1 MRHRTEPLVVE
12 ATDANEI
19 PQSPSLAK
27 AWNHSGRIDFRRL
40 DASLLVLGGA
50 TLLLF
55 VALQLPWYTFSVP
68 GRRTPT
74 TGSASAMIAGGWR
87 YVIWAFALATLLLLF
102 LESVTTWKRPSWLRR
117 YEVLL
122 TVAVVDLALVIV
134 AGLVSKG
141 VPPHHAVTV
150 VRSGAIDTAI
160 GAWVA
165 LGAAAVAVGAATAG
179 LADNGVAR
187 LAGVRV
193 RLPVTGVRSPITG
206 VRSPIIRERPAG
218 EGAPLAAEASVGVSV
233 GVPVE
238 EPAAPVPE
246 AFVEPVA
253 EPVAE
258 AFAEPAADAFV
269 EPAVEPVVESAVEPV
284 VEPAAAFEQHEYPEY
299 WAGAQ
304 GAEPEALA
312 ESPRAETRSAGAGG
326 FGAVGA
332 RLKSAFGGLRHRFAV
347 SGHEAGEAPADGEP
361 AEYGEPAQY
370 GETAESA
377 DHSETPAIW
386 SGEYAPA
393 EEYVPVGEYVAP
405 AEEYVPPDE
414 YVAPAEEYVPP
425 AEYVAPADA
434 PADLAEEAPAETWAG
449 TEAWTGQE
457 QWTGQQEWTGQEEWT
472 GGSSEQTGGGAAEY
486 TGDWQDN
493 TYAYPEVGAAP
504 EVGATPEVGAHEEA
518 APEQA
523 WEAGTTEAG
532 GGEAEEWAP
541 ESAAPAP
548 TEPSV

>member
-1 MRHRTEPLVVE
+1 MRHRSEPLVVE

-19 PQSPSLAK
+19 PQSPSMAK
-27 AWNHSGRIDFRRL
+27 AWNHSGRLDFRRL
-40 DASLLVLGGA
+40 DPSLLVLGAA

-68 GRRTPT
+68 GRKTPT

-87 YVIWAFALATLLLLF
+87 YVIWAFAIATILLLF

-122 TVAVVDLALVIV
+122 TVAVVDLVLVIV

-179 LADNGVAR
+179 RADNGVAR

-193 RLPVTGVRSPITG
+193 RFPVTGVRSPVTGVRSPI
-206 VRSPIIRERPAG
+206 IRARPAG
-218 EGAPLAAEASVGVSV
+218 EGAPVAAEACVD
-233 GVPVE
+233 VPVE
-238 EPAAPVPE
+238 GSVAPAAE
-246 AFVEPVA
+246 ALAEPTVEPVA
-253 EPVAE
+253 EVFVEPALEVFVEPALEVFVEPAPEAAAE
-258 AFAEPAADAFV
+258 TFVEPAADAFV
-269 EPAVEPVVESAVEPV
+269 EPAFEAFVEPAYEPVEAPEVEPIEPVVAPE
-284 VEPAAAFEQHEYPEY
+284 AALEQHEYPEY
-299 WAGAQ
+299 WAGDE

-312 ESPRAETRSAGAGG
+312 QPSSAETRTPGSGG
-326 FGAVGA
+326 IGAVGA
-332 RLKSAFGGLRHRFAV
+332 RLKSVFGGLRHRLGV

-361 AEYGEPAQY
+361 AE
-370 GETAESA
+370 SA
-377 DHSETPAIW
+377 DHYDTPATW

-393 EEYVPVGEYVAP
+393 EEYVPAGEYVAP
-405 AEEYVPPDE
+405 AE
-414 YVAPAEEYVPP
+414 
-425 AEYVAPADA
+425 APADVA
-434 PADLAEEAPAETWAG
+434 QEAPAETWAG
-449 TEAWTGQE
+449 TETWTGQE

-472 GGSSEQTGGGAAEY
+472 GGSSEQTGGGEGEY

-504 EVGATPEVGAHEEA
+504 EVAAPEVGAPEEA

-523 WEAGTTEAG
+523 WDAGTTEAA

-541 ESAAPAP
+541 ESAPPTP